1 MLIVELM
8 MNFNL
13 VVIKYFE
20 SLVKI
25 GKEEKEKKLMK
36 FL

>member
-13 VVIKYFE
+13 VLIKYGE

-25 GKEEKEKKLMK
+25 GKEDKEKKLLK